1 MNTKIGVFDSGIGG
15 ITVLKECIKKC
26 PNFSYIYYS
35 DSKNN
40 PYGEKNESE
49 LISIVDNIVTKL
61 IAMGCKIIVI
71 ACNTASGVC
80 VNYLRD
86 KYKDIIFIA
95 IEPAIKVSYD
105 KNVKGA
111 TLVMATKATLNSDKF
126 SNLYSRF
133 KDSKKYYLL
142 ECNDLAHL
150 IEINDKKR
158 VQEYLEKNLSKYRNK
173 VDSVVLG
180 CTHYPLIKREIR
192 KVLGNIVFYDGSEGL
207 SNRLQKLIKDN
218 KVIENDFNIIFIDS
232 SNDME
237 KKKCF
242 FDLLDQ
248 KDKL

>member
-40 PYGEKNESE
+40 PYGEKSESE

-61 IAMGCKIIVI
+61 IDRGCKIIII

-80 VNYLRD
+80 VSYLRD

-142 ECNDLAHL
+142 ECNGLAHL

-180 CTHYPLIKREIR
+180 CTHYPLIKKEITSI
-192 KVLGNIVFYDGSEGL
+192 LGNIKFYDGSEGL
-207 SNRLQKLIKDN
+207 SNRLKD
-218 KVIENDFNIIFIDS
+218 VIEENKFNKETFNIEFIDS
-232 SNDME
+232 NNDLE
-237 KKKCF
+237 KRKRF
-242 FDLLDQ
+242 FELLN
-248 KDKL
+248 

>member
-40 PYGEKNESE
+40 PYGEKSESE

-61 IAMGCKIIVI
+61 IDRGCKIIII

-80 VNYLRD
+80 VSYLRD
-86 KYKDIIFIA
+86 KYKNIIFIA

-105 KNVKGA
+105 KDIEGT
-111 TLVMATKATLNSDKF
+111 TLVMATKATLNSAKF

-133 KDSKKYYLL
+133 KDSKKYCLL
-142 ECNDLAHL
+142 ECNGLAHL

-180 CTHYPLIKREIR
+180 CTHYPLIKKEITSI
-192 KVLGNIVFYDGSEGL
+192 LGNIKFYDGSEGL
-207 SNRLQKLIKDN
+207 SNRLKD
-218 KVIENDFNIIFIDS
+218 VIEKNKFNKETFNIEFIDS
-232 SNDME
+232 NNDLE
-237 KKKCF
+237 KRKRF
-242 FDLLDQ
+242 FELLN
-248 KDKL
+248 

>member
-40 PYGEKNESE
+40 PYGEKSESE

-61 IAMGCKIIVI
+61 IDRGCKIIII

-80 VNYLRD
+80 VSYLRD
-86 KYKDIIFIA
+86 KYKNIIFIA

-105 KNVKGA
+105 KDIEGT
-111 TLVMATKATLNSDKF
+111 TLVMATKATLNSAKF

-142 ECNDLAHL
+142 ECNGLAHL
-150 IEINDKKR
+150 IEENDPEKI
-158 VQEYLEKNLSKYRNK
+158 QTYLEDILSKYK
-173 VDSVVLG
+173 DKIDSVVLG
-180 CTHYPLIKREIR
+180 CTHYPLIKKEIAS
-192 KVLGNIVFYDGSEGL
+192 VLGNIKFYDGSEGL
-207 SNRLQKLIKDN
+207 SRRLQKIIEDN
-218 KVIENDFNIIFIDS
+218 KVKRETFNIEFIDS
-232 SNDME
+232 NNDLE
-237 KKKCF
+237 KSKRF
-242 FDLLDQ
+242 FELLP
-248 KDKL
+248 